1 MEVGHSAMTK
11 RKGQWS
17 TKHYTKKLMTWN
29 PQQSRVWTQLLRR
42 TSSCRS
48 QWDEVRLFDK
58 KKTISNR
65 PISWLREIQGTG
77 FASTFT
83 GNRLRQYIY
92 KEQASTVYLQGTG
105 FDSIFTGN
113 RLRQYIYGEQASTV
127 YLQGTGFD
135 SIFTGNRLWQY
146 IYREQASTVYLQG
159 TGFDSIFT
167 GNRLRQYI
175 YREQAL
181 TVYLQ
186 GTGFDSIF
194 TGNRIRQYIYGEQ
207 ALTVYLLPFLFSLF
221 IVSQPYFDSLFI
233 LLCVSLT
240 GKTMSIN
247 HFTGTPFFRETT
259 MERPRLHKMKRNLS
273 LIGNT

>member
-17 TKHYTKKLMTWN
+17 TKHYTKKLKTWN
-29 PQQSRVWTQLLRR
+29 PQQSRVWTQLVRRVNCFLTISMNR

-48 QWDEVRLFDK
+48 QWDEVRLFD
-58 KKTISNR
+58 KTISNR

-113 RLRQYIYGEQASTV
+113 RLRQYIY
-127 YLQGTGFD
+127 
-135 SIFTGNRLWQY
+135 R
-146 IYREQASTVYLQG
+146 
-159 TGFDSIFT
+159 
-167 GNRLRQYI
+167 
-175 YREQAL
+175 
-181 TVYLQ
+181 
-186 GTGFDSIF
+186 
-194 TGNRIRQYIYGEQ
+194 EQ

>member
-113 RLRQYIYGEQASTV
+113 RLRQYIY
-127 YLQGTGFD
+127 
-135 SIFTGNRLWQY
+135 
-146 IYREQASTVYLQG
+146 REQASTVYLRG
-159 TGFDSIFT
+159 TGSDSIFT

-175 YREQAL
+175 YREQAS

-186 GTGFDSIF
+186 GTGSDSIF
-194 TGNRIRQYIYGEQ
+194 TGNRLRQYIYGEQ

>member
-113 RLRQYIYGEQASTV
+113 RLRQYIY
-127 YLQGTGFD
+127 
-135 SIFTGNRLWQY
+135 R
-146 IYREQASTVYLQG
+146 
-159 TGFDSIFT
+159 
-167 GNRLRQYI
+167 
-175 YREQAL
+175 
-181 TVYLQ
+181 
-186 GTGFDSIF
+186 
-194 TGNRIRQYIYGEQ
+194 EQ

>member
-127 YLQGTGFD
+127 YLQGTGSD
-135 SIFTGNRLWQY
+135 SIFTGNRL
-146 IYREQASTVYLQG
+146 
-159 TGFDSIFT
+159 
-167 GNRLRQYI
+167 
-175 YREQAL
+175 
-181 TVYLQ
+181 
-186 GTGFDSIF
+186 
-194 TGNRIRQYIYGEQ
+194 RQYIYGEQ